1 MKDKQNIEI
10 TRVKTSDL
18 KLDLENL
25 RGHGEAEI
33 DLIVRSLT
41 IFGQFKPLIVDK
53 KTMTV
58 KIGNGRLMA
67 MRKMGWTECDCVLL
81 DWDEQKGMEVID
93 NRLNELSA
101 WVDKS
106 VDKWFAE
113 KGADWWGFDDETV
126 GKVEKIIEKKEKK
139 ERKESQEPS
148 EKEQKETKKEERQVP
163 LCPCCGKPL
172 KKKERMILD

>member
-1 MKDKQNIEI
+1 MKDKKDIEI
-10 TRVKTSDL
+10 TKVKLNEL
-18 KLDLENL
+18 KLDLSNL
-25 RGHGEAEI
+25 RGHKESEI

-53 KTMTV
+53 NTMTV

-81 DWDEQKGMEVID
+81 DWKENDGMEVID
-93 NRLNELSA
+93 NRLNEMSA

-106 VDKWFAE
+106 ADKWFAE
-113 KGADWWGFDDETV
+113 KGADWWGFDEDMSS
-126 GKVEKIIEKKEKK
+126 KVEKIIEKNEKKSQKEQKPEAEKEKK
-139 ERKESQEPS
+139 E
-148 EKEQKETKKEERQVP
+148 QKVP